1 MEITS
6 RTQRSRLRQ
15 PAVLAWLRLARVFQ
29 KIDTRSE
36 RFFRTHELNTK
47 QFELNTA
54 LFDILAQVGA
64 ARGMTQ
70 QELADALL
78 VTKGNISQLLS
89 KLEQAAMIT
98 RRQEG
103 RTNCLSLT
111 ERGEALFQVVVPQQ
125 EALIAELLAPLSDDE
140 QRELL
145 RLLRKLD
152 QNITT

>member
-1 MEITS
+1 METTS
-6 RTQRSRLRQ
+6 RTQRPRLRQ

-36 RFFRTHELNTK
+36 RFFRTHD
-47 QFELNTA
+47 LNTA
-54 LFDILAQVGA
+54 QFDVLAQVGA

-78 VTKGNISQLLS
+78 VTKGNISQLLH
-89 KLEQAAMIT
+89 KMEQAGMIT
-98 RRQEG
+98 RQQTG

-111 ERGEALFQVVVPQQ
+111 EQGQALFEVVVPQQ
-125 EALIAELLAPLSDDE
+125 EALIADLLAPLSDDE

-152 QNITT
+152 HGITT

>member
-1 MEITS
+1 MKTTS
-6 RTQRSRLRQ
+6 RTYHSSLRQ

-29 KIDTRSE
+29 KVDTLSE
-36 RFFRTHELNTK
+36 RFFRSHSSNTP

-54 LFDILAQVGA
+54 QFDVLAQVGA

-70 QELADALL
+70 QELANALL

-89 KLEQAAMIT
+89 KLEQAGMIT

>member
-1 MEITS
+1 MEITT
-6 RTQRSRLRQ
+6 RTYRSRLRQ

-29 KIDTRSE
+29 KIDTLSE
-36 RFFRTHELNTK
+36 RFFRTHK
-47 QFELNTA
+47 LNTA
-54 LFDILAQVGA
+54 QFDVLAQVGA

-89 KLEQAAMIT
+89 KLEQAGMIT
-98 RRQEG
+98 RRQAG

-111 ERGEALFQVVVPQQ
+111 EQGQALFEVVVPQQ
-125 EALIAELLAPLSDDE
+125 EALIADLLAPLSDDE

-152 QNITT
+152 HNITT

>member
-1 MEITS
+1 MKTTS
-6 RTQRSRLRQ
+6 RPQRTGLRQ

-36 RFFRTHELNTK
+36 RFFRTHELNTA
-47 QFELNTA
+47 QF
-54 LFDILAQVGA
+54 DVLAQVGA

-89 KLEQAAMIT
+89 KLEQAGMIT
-98 RRQEG
+98 RQQTG

-111 ERGEALFQVVVPQQ
+111 ARGQAVFEVVVPQQ
-125 EALIAELLAPLSDDE
+125 EALIADLLAPLSDDE

-152 QNITT
+152 QNIMT

>member
-1 MEITS
+1 MEITA
-6 RTQRSRLRQ
+6 RIHRSRLRQ

-29 KIDTRSE
+29 KIDTHSE
-36 RFFRTHELNTK
+36 RFFRTHELNTA
-47 QFELNTA
+47 QF
-54 LFDILAQVGA
+54 DVLAQVGS

-89 KLEQAAMIT
+89 KLEQAGMI
-98 RRQEG
+98 RREQIG

-111 ERGEALFQVVVPQQ
+111 EQGQALFDVVVPQQ
-125 EALIAELLAPLSDDE
+125 EALIADLLTPLSIDE
-140 QRELL
+140 QHELL

-152 QNITT
+152 HGIAR